1 MFKSRIQLSMKH
13 LSFFLL
19 PALAIFVTAACVKRP
34 DYPIEP
40 VLNFKGMN
48 KQVIAQG
55 SPSAAAD
62 TLAITFGFTD
72 GDGDLG
78 YADGTL
84 DIFLTD
90 SRDGFEETLKLPV
103 IPAQGSGNGISGE
116 ITVLVFNK
124 PFNICCTY
132 PNGQVPCTPSTVF
145 PIDTFSYAIRIR
157 DRAGHFSNSVQTG
170 VVSILCN

>member
-1 MFKSRIQLSMKH
+1 MKQLTI
-13 LSFFLL
+13 FLFSA
-19 PALAIFVTAACVKRP
+19 ALVAMILASCVKRP

-40 VLNFKGMN
+40 VLNFIGMN
-48 KQVIAQG
+48 KQIIAQG

-78 YADGTL
+78 HPDGTL

-103 IPAQGSGNGISGE
+103 IPEQGSGNGISGE

-145 PIDTFSYAIRIR
+145 PTDTFSYSIRIR
-157 DRAGHFSNSVQTG
+157 DRAGHFSNSVQSERVT
-170 VVSILCN
+170 ILCN

>member
-1 MFKSRIQLSMKH
+1 MFKCRIQLSMKQ
-13 LSFFLL
+13 LTIFLFS
-19 PALAIFVTAACVKRP
+19 ALAAMILASCVKRP

-40 VLNFKGMN
+40 VLNFIGMN
-48 KQVIAQG
+48 KQIIAQG
-55 SPSAAAD
+55 SPSSAAD

-78 YADGTL
+78 HPDGTL

-103 IPAQGSGNGISGE
+103 IPEQGSGNGISGE

-145 PIDTFSYAIRIR
+145 PTDTFSYSIRIR
-157 DRAGHFSNSVQTG
+157 DRAGHFSNSVQSERIT
-170 VVSILCN
+170 ILCN

>member
-1 MFKSRIQLSMKH
+1 MKPTIA
-13 LSFFLL
+13 LL
-19 PALAIFVTAACVKRP
+19 VLLIAGACVKRP

-40 VLNFKGMN
+40 EIFFIGLN
-48 KQVIAQG
+48 KQTITQG
-55 SPSAAAD
+55 SPSAIAD

-78 YADGTL
+78 YPSDSL

-103 IPAQGSGNGISGE
+103 IPIQGTGNGISGE
-116 ITVLVFNK
+116 ITVRIFNK

-132 PNGQVPCTPSTVF
+132 PTGQVPCTPSTEF
-145 PIDTFSYAIRIR
+145 PVDTFSYSIRIR
-157 DRAGHFSNSVQTG
+157 DRAGHFSNSVQTER
-170 VVSILCN
+170 VTILCN

>member
-1 MFKSRIQLSMKH
+1 MKLLSVV
-13 LSFFLL
+13 SFTASAMLL
-19 PALAIFVTAACVKRP
+19 LFSCVKRP
-34 DYPIEP
+34 EYPIEP
-40 VLNFKGMN
+40 VLDFIGMN
-48 KQVIAQG
+48 KQIIAQG
-55 SPSAAAD
+55 SPNAVFD

-103 IPAQGSGNGISGE
+103 IPEQGSGNGISGE

-132 PNGQVPCTPSTVF
+132 PTGQVPCTPSTVF
-145 PIDTFSYAIRIR
+145 PIDTFSYSIRIR
-157 DRAGHFSNSVQTG
+157 DRAGHFSNSVQTDRIT
-170 VVSILCN
+170 ILCN

>member
-1 MFKSRIQLSMKH
+1 MKIQL
-13 LSFFLL
+13 LSALL
-19 PALAIFVTAACVKRP
+19 LILAASCVKRP

-40 VLNFKGMN
+40 VIEFVGIN
-48 KQVIAQG
+48 KQAIAQG
-55 SPSAAAD
+55 SPSAALD

-78 YADGTL
+78 YSDGTL

-103 IPAQGSGNGISGE
+103 IPSQGTGNGVSGE
-116 ITVLVFNK
+116 ITIRIFNK

-132 PNGQVPCTPSTVF
+132 PTGQVPCTPSTVF

-157 DRAGHFSNSVQTG
+157 DRAGHFSNSVQTDRIT
-170 VVSILCN
+170 ILCN